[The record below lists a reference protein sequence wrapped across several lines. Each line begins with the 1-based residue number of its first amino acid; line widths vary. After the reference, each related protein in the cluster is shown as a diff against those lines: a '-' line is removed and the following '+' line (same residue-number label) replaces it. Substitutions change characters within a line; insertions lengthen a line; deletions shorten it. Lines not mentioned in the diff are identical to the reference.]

1 MRAFF
6 MQNRGRNLFRRA
18 IGPAGTVFLLLAAFG
33 ISAGLASLQ
42 AAGEGGVL
50 SETLTGGWSA
60 NYFRSI
66 AFAVNAIAW
75 SSLVLASGLHP
86 ALLPIW
92 LAAVLIRSFSAGL
105 GIRFALALR
114 QSAVISALLLIVTL
128 FPLFPVEFALGS
140 LPLQRWTSKT
150 RGENPERYLAAGLR
164 LTFLLAALSA
174 GQGALQTALLRAG
187 LPA

>member
-1 MRAFF
+1 M
-6 MQNRGRNLFRRA
+6 
-18 IGPAGTVFLLLAAFG
+18 
-33 ISAGLASLQ
+33 
-42 AAGEGGVL
+42 
-50 SETLTGGWSA
+50 
-60 NYFRSI
+60 
-66 AFAVNAIAW
+66 
-75 SSLVLASGLHP
+75 LASGLHP

-114 QSAVISALLLIVTL
+114 QSAGISALLLIVTL

-150 RGENPERYLAAGLR
+150 RGEDPERYLTAGLR

-174 GQGALQTALLRAG
+174 GQGALQTALLRVG